1 MQDKLT
7 PRQVRAWSLCALSVP
22 AAMALPGC
30 GWLWVLGGSILACAL
45 AACQQAMQR
54 HSGLC
59 MRQAFARAFGAVGG
73 QIIAAA
79 ELLWLLF
86 AASGAAAASQ
96 IAFEDDL
103 GPFLPAIPLLLAAL
117 AGQKGRLAAGRVCA
131 VLALCLAGLY
141 AVIAAASLRH
151 VQADWSRPQGVPADA
166 ALAFCLCLGQACMA
180 FVTAE
185 DVSGTPAKQVFLFP
199 ATKYAEENFRVVC
212 TNIVMMGYIVA
223 HNPDIS
229 LENAQ
234 NAIRAVMNPKVVD
247 LNLKALQFGYE
258 HGKADLA

>member
-1 MQDKLT
+1 MRKDFRFGGSGGQGVISLAVLLANAYGVQNNYEVAQTQSYGPAARGGACKAELVVSDERIDYVKADKLDSF
-7 PRQVRAWSLCALSVP
+7 V
-22 AAMALPGC
+22 
-30 GWLWVLGGSILACAL
+30 
-45 AACQQAMQR
+45 
-54 HSGLC
+54 
-59 MRQAFARAFGAVGG
+59 AFNKPSFDKFKGDINPDTR
-73 QIIAAA
+73 
-79 ELLWLLF
+79 LF
-86 AASGAAAASQ
+86 VDST
-96 IAFEDDL
+96 
-103 GPFLPAIPLLLAAL
+103 
-117 AGQKGRLAAGRVCA
+117 
-131 VLALCLAGLY
+131 
-141 AVIAAASLRH
+141 
-151 VQADWSRPQGVPADA
+151 
-166 ALAFCLCLGQACMA
+166 

-258 HGKADLA
+258 HGKADLARSAGRQRIQLSGGTHGKSTGTLEKQNHVRGPGGAIYPDRHDHWRERLYQRRLSEGRSRGTGALRPRA

>member
-1 MQDKLT
+1 MTQNDREYEGICRSNRKIRHRWNHDAGIFYLGVVAFNKPSFDKFKGDINPDT
-7 PRQVRAWSLCALSVP
+7 R
-22 AAMALPGC
+22 
-30 GWLWVLGGSILACAL
+30 
-45 AACQQAMQR
+45 
-54 HSGLC
+54 
-59 MRQAFARAFGAVGG
+59 
-73 QIIAAA
+73 
-79 ELLWLLF
+79 LF
-86 AASGAAAASQ
+86 VDST
-96 IAFEDDL
+96 
-103 GPFLPAIPLLLAAL
+103 
-117 AGQKGRLAAGRVCA
+117 
-131 VLALCLAGLY
+131 
-141 AVIAAASLRH
+141 
-151 VQADWSRPQGVPADA
+151 
-166 ALAFCLCLGQACMA
+166 